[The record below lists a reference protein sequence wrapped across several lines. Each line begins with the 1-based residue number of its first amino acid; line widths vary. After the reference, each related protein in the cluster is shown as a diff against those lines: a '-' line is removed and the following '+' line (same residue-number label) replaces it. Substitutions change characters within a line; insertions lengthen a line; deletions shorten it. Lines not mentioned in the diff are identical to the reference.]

1 MPSSEINE
9 VTKILQT
16 SISPV
21 VLISGIGLLVMS
33 MTNRIA
39 RTTDRARALSKEIEK
54 SNSSDKNNLKQQIKV
69 LYLRSKI
76 LMFSIGFA
84 VMSIFFVALLVIS
97 LFVSYYL
104 SVSIN
109 NLISFFFVLS
119 LFALILSVVLFIKEI
134 SLSLKA
140 LKLEIKDD
148 VQD

>member
-1 MPSSEINE
+1 MQSSEINE

-16 SISPV
+16 AVSPV

-97 LFVSYYL
+97 LFASYYL
-104 SVSIN
+104 SVNIN

-119 LFALILSVVLFIKEI
+119 LVALILSIVLFIGEI

-140 LKLEIKDD
+140 LKLEIKNDL
-148 VQD
+148 QD